1 MGEPLM
7 HIFNGHIS
15 SPTDQWTHKET
26 DSQKHVETLV
36 EKFRRLIY
44 ITIKVNK
51 RLTSIQNMTRS
62 LHRIQR
68 IHSEVSSEGSANKS
82 PTPNT

>member
-1 MGEPLM
+1 M
-7 HIFNGHIS
+7 IFVM
-15 SPTDQWTHKET
+15 K
-26 DSQKHVETLV
+26 
-36 EKFRRLIY
+36 KFRRLIY

-68 IHSEVSSEGSANKS
+68 IHSEVSSEGSANKG